1 MKILNLLI
9 DNLAG
14 QADSSNAKSSKM
26 VNDLGYSSDEEGDES
41 DDFMVDDDDLHRLHN
56 KSVDL
61 DDLRMRI
68 LESTYTQISRT
79 RTASISSG

>member
-1 MKILNLLI
+1 MVRAMKILNLLI

-41 DDFMVDDDDLHRLHN
+41 DDFMVDDDDLQRLHN
-56 KSVDL
+56 KSVD
-61 DDLRMRI
+61 
-68 LESTYTQISRT
+68 
-79 RTASISSG
+79 

>member
-41 DDFMVDDDDLHRLHN
+41 DDFMVDDDDLQRLHN
-56 KSVDL
+56 KSVD
-61 DDLRMRI
+61 
-68 LESTYTQISRT
+68 
-79 RTASISSG
+79 